1 MAALE
6 LTENNFEETIQNAE
20 LAMVDFW
27 ASWCGPCQMQGPVVE
42 ELAEKRKDVVVGKV
56 DVEKESGLTVKFQV
70 SNIPALV
77 FFKNGELAKKVIGF
91 HNLEEIEEILNNL

>member
-1 MAALE
+1 MAALA
-6 LTENNFEETIQNAE
+6 LTGNNFEETIKNADVA
-20 LAMVDFW
+20 LVDFW
-27 ASWCGPCQMQGPVVE
+27 AAWCGPCQMQGPVVE

-56 DVEKESGLTVKFQV
+56 DVEKESDLTVKFQV

-77 FFKNGELAKKVIGF
+77 FFKNGEMVKKVIGF

>member
-1 MAALE
+1 MAALV
-6 LTENNFEETIQNAE
+6 LTGKNFGEIIKNAE

-42 ELAEKRKDVVVGKV
+42 ELADKRKDIVVGKV
-56 DVEKESGLTVKFQV
+56 DVEMETGLTGDFQV

-77 FFKNGELAKKVIGF
+77 FFKNGEMVQKVIGF
-91 HNLEEIEEILNNL
+91 HNLDEIEEIIDSL

>member
-1 MAALE
+1 MAALV
-6 LTENNFEETIQNAE
+6 LTGKNFEETIKNAE

-42 ELAEKRKDVVVGKV
+42 ELADKRKDIVVGKV
-56 DVEKESGLTVKFQV
+56 DVEMETGLTVDFQV

-77 FFKNGELAKKVIGF
+77 FFKNGEMVQKVIGF
-91 HNLEEIEEILNNL
+91 HNLDEIEEIIDSL

>member
-1 MAALE
+1 MAALV
-6 LTENNFEETIQNAE
+6 LTGKNFKETIKNAE

-42 ELAEKRKDVVVGKV
+42 ELADKRKDIVVGKV
-56 DVEKESGLTVKFQV
+56 DTEMETGLTADFQI

-77 FFKNGELAKKVIGF
+77 FFKNGEMVQKVIGF
-91 HNLEEIEEILNNL
+91 HNLDEIEEIIDSL